1 MSVKKWKCLFMS
13 TSDDVGRI
21 VNMCTNDS
29 LPYWSISFKK
39 KMEEVQFNKFVTVA

>member
-1 MSVKKWKCLFMS
+1 MN

-29 LPYWSISFKK
+29 LPYWTISFKK
-39 KMEEVQFNKFVTVA
+39 KEEVQFNKFVTVA